1 MPTIKPTK
9 PAGTPA
15 PETKT
20 DAPAIKAEKLTKEE
34 RAAKLAAA
42 REAKL
47 ASMKEYVLSVHY
59 EGGALVKTEDGKKVR
74 EKNTD
79 AEIVVKLTDAQANG
93 DWKKLIG
100 KVNKE
105 ARAAGYRYGWVTAI
119 KEKA

>member
-20 DAPAIKAEKLTKEE
+20 EAPATKAEKLTKEE
-34 RAAKLAAA
+34 RVAKLAAA

-47 ASMKEYVLSVHY
+47 ASMKEYVLNVHY

-74 EKNTD
+74 EKSTD
-79 AEIVVKLTDAQANG
+79 AEIVVRLTDAQANG

>member
-15 PETKT
+15 PEMKAE
-20 DAPAIKAEKLTKEE
+20 APATKAEKLTKEE
-34 RAAKLAAA
+34 RAARLAAA
-42 REAKL
+42 RQAKL
-47 ASMKEYVLSVHY
+47 DTMKEYELDVHY
-59 EGGALVKTEDGKKVR
+59 EGGALIKDESGKKTR
-74 EKNTD
+74 EKSTD
-79 AEIVVKLTDAQANG
+79 AKIVVKLTEAQANG

-105 ARAAGYRYGWVTAI
+105 ARTAGYKYGWVTAI